1 MLGLDHFICQKDGT
15 WLNMNDYASESV
27 ENITFNSG
35 NRVHANDNFNCKFN
49 NY

>member
-27 ENITFNSG
+27 ANITFNSG